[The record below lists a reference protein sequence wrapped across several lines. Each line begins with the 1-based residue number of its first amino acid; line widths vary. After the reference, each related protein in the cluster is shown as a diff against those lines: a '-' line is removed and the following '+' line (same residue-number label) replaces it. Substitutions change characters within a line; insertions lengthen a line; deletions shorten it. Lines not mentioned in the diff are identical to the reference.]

1 MVVFDILAVVV
12 FFCGVAYL
20 LLKFVQWM
28 SEISEGIREMDEK
41 DEDGSGDK

>member
-12 FFCGVAYL
+12 LLCGGAYL
-20 LLKFVQWM
+20 LMKFVQWM

-41 DEDGSGDK
+41 DEDDSGN

>member
-12 FFCGVAYL
+12 FFCGDAYL

-28 SEISEGIREMDEK
+28 SEISEGIRKMEEA
-41 DEDGSGDK
+41 DEDK

>member
-28 SEISEGIREMDEK
+28 SEISEGIRKMEEA
-41 DEDGSGDK
+41 DEDK